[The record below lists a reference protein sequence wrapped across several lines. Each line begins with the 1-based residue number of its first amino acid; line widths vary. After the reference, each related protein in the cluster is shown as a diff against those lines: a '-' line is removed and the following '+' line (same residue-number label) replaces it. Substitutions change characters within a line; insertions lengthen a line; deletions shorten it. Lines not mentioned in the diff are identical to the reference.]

1 MVPRGG
7 PALQPVSKK
16 EELRAALEDLKH
28 LLRRVSDQEK
38 KYGEQLNIN
47 ELAVIVPFLLLKV
60 QGRGILLDAGSF
72 SGRYRGFKIGSFHE
86 EAKVVVEVPG

>member
-1 MVPRGG
+1 MQSTPLSMVPRGG

-47 ELAVIVPFLLLKV
+47 GNFYL
-60 QGRGILLDAGSF
+60 RHTSF
-72 SGRYRGFKIGSFHE
+72 
-86 EAKVVVEVPG
+86 